1 MRRSEVLAGESVAC
15 LTQALGHLRGIWEEI
30 GIPEEQRLQRTEV
43 VKRHVKD
50 LLDRMVAEE
59 ESLRER
65 LLKSIALCR
74 RELAALCQELQLAPF
89 QEEEEATILQLE
101 KDLRTRVEVMLKQ
114 KRERRQELRALQ
126 ERDQELAGLL
136 GQAPYSGGVV
146 SSETVPTLAE
156 LDRFRR
162 HLASLAAEKENR
174 QAEFIRLKQQVV
186 LCMEEL
192 EQQPST
198 AFEQEVVCQNAG
210 VFGLSLDNLAA
221 LKDLLQQLEARR
233 TQKEAMCDE
242 MRCRILTL
250 WDWLQVPPE
259 ERDAFAPYMEG
270 SRASIM
276 DALRL
281 EVDRL
286 EELKCQNLQK
296 VVEAIRAELV
306 TYWDKCFFGE
316 EQRRSFGPFYEDTF
330 TEELLQQHNSEF
342 VRLKHYY
349 ETHQELFEAI
359 QKWKRSWCLFQEL
372 EKKATDPSRFA
383 NRGGNLLKEEKL
395 RAKLQKTL
403 PKLEE
408 ELRVRV
414 ELWEQ
419 EHAQD
424 FLVSGQRFMEH
435 VAEQWRLH
443 HLEKEKERQERQL
456 KKSRQTEEEM
466 LYGST
471 PTKRRALGIT
481 TPSKARKLN
490 STTTTPNSTI
500 RSALRGSVLNSPGCH
515 PPLSGGKPVRTP
527 TPLVAKTLPKG
538 QTERNKENVSQ
549 LNRTALS
556 GGCTPTAP
564 AQHNGSI
571 YSVASTYSAFARA
584 LSEASKS
591 EHPSHILNSTV
602 SNPDG

>member
-15 LTQALGHLRGIWEEI
+15 LTQALSHLRGIWEEI

-43 VKRHVKD
+43 VKRHVKE
-50 LLDRMVAEE
+50 LLDRMIAEE

-126 ERDQELAGLL
+126 ERDRELAGLL
-136 GQAPYSGGVV
+136 GRAPYSVG
-146 SSETVPTLAE
+146 SEPVPTLAE
-156 LDRFRR
+156 LDLFRR
-162 HLASLAAEKENR
+162 HLAALAAEKEHR
-174 QAEFIRLKQQVV
+174 QAEFLHVKRQVV

-192 EQQPST
+192 EQVPDT
-198 AFEQEVVCQNAG
+198 TFAREAVCEEAGAFC
-210 VFGLSLDNLAA
+210 LSLDNLAA
-221 LKDLLQQLEARR
+221 LKDLLQQLEGQRA
-233 TQKEAMCDE
+233 QKEALCE
-242 MRCRILTL
+242 ELRSRILTL

-259 ERDAFAPYMEG
+259 EREAFAPYMEG
-270 SRASIM
+270 SRAGIM
-276 DALRL
+276 NALHL

-286 EELKCQNLQK
+286 EELKRQNLQE
-296 VVEAIRAELV
+296 VVEAIRAQLA
-306 TYWDKCFFGE
+306 TFWDKCFFGE
-316 EQRRSFGPFYEDTF
+316 EQRRSFSPYYQDDV
-330 TEELLQQHNSEF
+330 TEELLQQHDNEL
-342 VRLKHYY
+342 VELKCYY

-359 QKWKRSWCLFQEL
+359 HKWKKNWCLFQEL
-372 EKKATDPSRFA
+372 EKKATDPSRFT

-419 EHAQD
+419 EHTRD
-424 FLVSGQRFMEH
+424 FLVNGQRFMEH

-471 PTKRRALGIT
+471 PSKRRALGVT
-481 TPSKARKLN
+481 TPGKARKLN
-490 STTTTPNSTI
+490 ITTTTPNSTI
-500 RSALRGSVLNSPGCH
+500 RSALRGSVLNSPGC
-515 PPLSGGKPVRTP
+515 LSGGKPVRTHSRV
-527 TPLVAKTLPKG
+527 VAKPPSQG
-538 QTERNKENVSQ
+538 QMEHNKENVSQ

-556 GGCTPTAP
+556 
-564 AQHNGSI
+564 
-571 YSVASTYSAFARA
+571 ARTF
-584 LSEASKS
+584 KGFQ
-591 EHPSHILNSTV
+591 I
-602 SNPDG
+602 